1 MKKIFVFSSMF
12 VFVSIGAMLV
22 SCSPDDD
29 NDSHSSLI
37 TTTTTTTQKVTA
49 PKFDKYLTTTDLDG
63 FSIRVRFKTGG
74 DKENNLSATVYWKN
88 YSKKPSTTPTKKE
101 LTKVESMR
109 QYGSAVYHN
118 TGSEKGMTESI
129 VFDKSH
135 AGYNG
140 GTYIYYYV
148 ECKNSV
154 GSANSSISYTIVKR

>member
-1 MKKIFVFSSMF
+1 MKKVFFLASVCFAAVTCLFCGCSS
-12 VFVSIGAMLV
+12 
-22 SCSPDDD
+22 DDEND
-29 NDSHSSLI
+29 NYSSS
-37 TTTTTTTQKVTA
+37 TSTTTQKISA
-49 PKFDKYLTTTDLDG
+49 PKFDKYLTTTDTDG

-74 DKENNLSATVYWKN
+74 DKESNLSATVHWKN
-88 YSKKPSTTPTKKE
+88 YSKKPSSTPTKKE

-118 TGSEKGMTESI
+118 TGSKKGMTESI

-154 GSANSSISYTIVKR
+154 GSASSTISYTIVKR

>member
-1 MKKIFVFSSMF
+1 MRKVFFLTSF
-12 VFVSIGAMLV
+12 CFAFATCLLCG
-22 SCSPDDD
+22 CSPDEEND
-29 NDSHSSLI
+29 NHSSS
-37 TTTTTTTQKVTA
+37 TTTTTKQKVTA

-74 DKENNLSATVYWKN
+74 DKESNLSATVYWKN
-88 YSKKPSTTPTKKE
+88 YSKKPSSTPTKKE

-118 TGSEKGMTESI
+118 TGSKKGMTESI

-154 GSANSSISYTIVKR
+154 GSASSSISYTIVKR